1 MAIADPTAL
10 PETERDAVEYL
21 READL
26 AFEREQFDEALT
38 LYWSLA
44 TARSFTND
52 DRWRQIYVRI
62 GTILVGQGN
71 DEEAYR
77 WFEAAGPPGADMLKM
92 LDQRTVD
99 APVDPD
105 VVPES
110 TEVLSRYIA
119 AIGAADASGDHAT
132 LDALIDRVLES
143 SYTTAGQRSQLCA
156 IRARSLIDRGL
167 PADGETWA
175 QEALAYS
182 SGENAQQIRDLIERA
197 NKDQRNASDPRFE
210 THGDVMAF
218 GLIEFEQRSGDHG
231 KENFEH
237 IVSTD
242 SYDDTSRGRAR
253 YYLGVIA
260 YHARDFDVARAHFEF
275 AADNAP
281 APEIGYAAEAL
292 EWRYRE
298 EG

>member
-10 PETERDAVEYL
+10 PETDGAAAEYL
-21 READL
+21 TEADL

-52 DRWRQIYVRI
+52 DRWRHIYVRI

-105 VVPES
+105 VVPDS
-110 TEVLSRYIA
+110 TEVLSRYVA
-119 AIGAADASGDHAT
+119 AIHAADASGDHAT
-132 LDALIDRVLES
+132 SDALIDRVLES
-143 SYTTAGQRSQLCA
+143 SYTTAGQRSTLCEL
-156 IRARSLIDRGL
+156 RARSLIDRGL
-167 PADGETWA
+167 PADGEAWA

-182 SGENAQQIRDLIERA
+182 SGENAQQIRELIERA
-197 NKDQRNASDPRFE
+197 NRDQGNPSDERFE
-210 THGDVMAF
+210 THGDIMAF
-218 GLIEFEQRSGDHG
+218 ALIDFEQRNGDHG

-237 IVSTD
+237 IVSTAT
-242 SYDDTSRGRAR
+242 YDDTARGRAR

-260 YHARDFDVARAHFEF
+260 YHGRDFDVARAHFEY

-281 APEIGYAAEAL
+281 SPEIGYAAEAL
-292 EWRYRE
+292 EWRYQE